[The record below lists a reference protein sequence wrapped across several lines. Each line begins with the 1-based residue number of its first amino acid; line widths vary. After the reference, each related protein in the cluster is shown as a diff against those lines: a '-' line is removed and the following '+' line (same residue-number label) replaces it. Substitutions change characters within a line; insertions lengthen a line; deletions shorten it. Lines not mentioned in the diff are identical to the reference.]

1 MERDAS
7 KLAARGGRILFTDM
21 RRGAGI
27 EDVVAFIEE
36 TGGLGVPGRR
46 IAAGEGSV
54 PLEIRQ
60 AVEGRTQRVRPAF
73 GNLPVIGIGRLDR
86 AFRIPW

>member
-7 KLAARGGRILFTDM
+7 AGRKGRPHLFTDM

-36 TGGLGVPGRR
+36 TGGLR
-46 IAAGEGSV
+46 AATAA
-54 PLEIRQ
+54 Q
-60 AVEGRTQRVRPAF
+60 
-73 GNLPVIGIGRLDR
+73 
-86 AFRIPW
+86 